1 MSFALWI
8 DPSFGASGDMLLG
21 AFAEMVSDSEQ
32 ALFPLQDFGLEDWK
46 IDFTETLRNGLTAT
60 KAEVTYGETST
71 GRKWSEIDALIKD
84 SSLPSQVSEG
94 SRRTFLL
101 LAQVEAEQHGVTL
114 DDVHFHEVGAVD
126 AILDV
131 VGTWLLRFALEDE
144 VGGMD
149 EIAVGPVGIGSGSVN
164 ASHGTLPLPAP
175 ATIGILKDCPVTNV
189 ITNSE
194 TCTPTGAAL
203 LVSLANRWG
212 NMRNG
217 YIRKSSRGAG
227 TRNPDEYPNI
237 ISMVLTEDS
246 ETHKSTKTKYLIET
260 NVDDVT
266 PEILATTVESLLNAG
281 AEDTWIT
288 PIIMKKGR
296 PGQEIKVLCSAD
308 DLDSLKNLL
317 LVSTGSLGCRIIQ
330 IDKTELD
337 RTFEKITLYG
347 ETVNFKVGPFG
358 AKPEQRDLLRIS
370 EKTNISLRQLTDEAN
385 LVFNQKSK
393 IDP

>member
-1 MSFALWI
+1 MSFSLWI

-32 ALFPLQDFGLEDWK
+32 ALVPLQDLGLEDWK
-46 IDFTETLRNGLTAT
+46 IEFTETLRNGLNAT
-60 KAEVTYGETST
+60 KAEVTYGEAST
-71 GRKWSEIDALIKD
+71 GRRWSEIDALIKD
-84 SSLPSQVSEG
+84 SSLPAQVSEG

-101 LAQVEAEQHGVTL
+101 LAKVEAEQHGVTL

-144 VGGMD
+144 VGVMD
-149 EIAVGPVGIGSGSVN
+149 EIAVGPVGIGSGSVK

-189 ITNSE
+189 STDSE

-246 ETHKSTKTKYLIET
+246 ETNKSTKTKYLIET

-308 DLDSLKNLL
+308 DLQSLQDLL
-317 LVSTGSLGCRIIQ
+317 LSSTGSLGCRVIQ

-337 RTFEKITLYG
+337 RTFEAITLYG

-393 IDP
+393 

>member
-1 MSFALWI
+1 MSFSLWI

-32 ALFPLQDFGLEDWK
+32 ALVPLQDLGLEDWK
-46 IDFTETLRNGLTAT
+46 IDFTETLRNGLNAT
-60 KAEVTYGETST
+60 KAEVTYGEAST
-71 GRKWSEIDALIKD
+71 GRRWSEIDALIKD
-84 SSLPSQVSEG
+84 SSLPAQVSEG

-114 DDVHFHEVGAVD
+114 DDVQFHEVGAVD

-144 VGGMD
+144 VGVMD
-149 EIAVGPVGIGSGSVN
+149 EIAVGPVGIGSGSVK

-189 ITNSE
+189 STNSE

-296 PGQEIKVLCSAD
+296 PGQEIKVLCNAD
-308 DLDSLKNLL
+308 DLQSLQDLL
-317 LVSTGSLGCRIIQ
+317 LSSTGSLGCRVIQ

-337 RTFEKITLYG
+337 RTFEAITLYG

-393 IDP
+393 

>member
-1 MSFALWI
+1 MSFSLWI

-32 ALFPLQDFGLEDWK
+32 ALVPLQDLGLEDWK
-46 IDFTETLRNGLTAT
+46 IAFTETIRNGLNAT
-60 KAEVTYGETST
+60 KAEVTYGEAST

-84 SSLPSQVSEG
+84 SSLPAQVSEG

-144 VGGMD
+144 VGVMD
-149 EIAVGPVGIGSGSVN
+149 EIAVGPVGIGSGSVK

-175 ATIGILKDCPVTNV
+175 ATIGVLKDCPVANV
-189 ITNSE
+189 STNSE

-212 NMRNG
+212 SMRNG

-227 TRNPDEYPNI
+227 TRNPGEYPNI

-296 PGQEIKVLCSAD
+296 PGQEIKVLCNAD
-308 DLDSLKNLL
+308 DLQSLQDLL
-317 LVSTGSLGCRIIQ
+317 LSSTGSLGCRVIQ

-337 RTFEKITLYG
+337 RTFEAITLYG

-393 IDP
+393 

>member
-1 MSFALWI
+1 
-8 DPSFGASGDMLLG
+8 MLLG

-32 ALFPLQDFGLEDWK
+32 ALVPLQDLGLEDWK
-46 IDFTETLRNGLTAT
+46 IAFTETIRNGLNAT
-60 KAEVTYGETST
+60 KAEVTYGEAST
-71 GRKWSEIDALIKD
+71 GRRWSEIDALIKD
-84 SSLPSQVSEG
+84 SSLPAQVSEG

-144 VGGMD
+144 VGVMD
-149 EIAVGPVGIGSGSVN
+149 EIAVGPVGIGSGSVK

-175 ATIGILKDCPVTNV
+175 ATIGILKDCPVTKV
-189 ITNSE
+189 STNSE

-212 NMRNG
+212 SMRNG

-227 TRNPDEYPNI
+227 TRNPGEYPNI

-296 PGQEIKVLCSAD
+296 PGQEIKVLCNAD
-308 DLDSLKNLL
+308 DLQSLQDLL
-317 LVSTGSLGCRIIQ
+317 LSSTGSLGCRVIQ

-337 RTFEKITLYG
+337 RTFEAITLYG

-393 IDP
+393 

>member
-1 MSFALWI
+1 MSFSLWI

-32 ALFPLQDFGLEDWK
+32 ALVPLQDLGLEDWK
-46 IDFTETLRNGLTAT
+46 IEFTETLRNGLNAT
-60 KAEVTYGETST
+60 KAEVTYGEAST
-71 GRKWSEIDALIKD
+71 GRRWSEIDALIKD
-84 SSLPSQVSEG
+84 SSLPAQVSEG

-101 LAQVEAEQHGVTL
+101 LAKVEAEQHGVTL

-144 VGGMD
+144 VGVMD
-149 EIAVGPVGIGSGSVN
+149 EIAVGPVGIGSGSVK

-189 ITNSE
+189 STDSE

-246 ETHKSTKTKYLIET
+246 EIYKSTKTKYLIET

-308 DLDSLKNLL
+308 DLQSLQDLL
-317 LVSTGSLGCRIIQ
+317 LSSTGSLGCRVIQ

-337 RTFEKITLYG
+337 RTFEAITLYG

-393 IDP
+393 